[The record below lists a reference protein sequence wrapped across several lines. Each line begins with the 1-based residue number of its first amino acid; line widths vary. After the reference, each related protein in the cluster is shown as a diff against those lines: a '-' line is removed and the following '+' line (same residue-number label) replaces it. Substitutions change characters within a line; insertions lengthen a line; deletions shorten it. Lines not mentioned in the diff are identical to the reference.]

1 MVLLRIAA
9 ASSGGKIELIS
20 GKGTGRIDLDTGFA
34 TVGPSGEIRLSTGRA
49 IGGKGGDIE
58 VLVGR
63 KVHPIN
69 RWHNTVEKWR
79 SKW

>member
-20 GKGTGRIDLDTGFA
+20 GKGTDLDTGFA

-49 IGGKGGDIE
+49 IGGKGGDI
-58 VLVGR
+58 GCF
-63 KVHPIN
+63 
-69 RWHNTVEKWR
+69 
-79 SKW
+79 